1 MSSEQSREN
10 RKRHCM
16 VVHAHYSYGETR
28 VEREAQALI
37 DHGYEVDVICL
48 GAPSEP
54 VLATVDGV
62 QIHRLSVRRHKG
74 GSFMAQLF
82 EYLAFFGM
90 GLYPSHQIASTTA
103 L

>member
-1 MSSEQSREN
+1 MTEVKAN
-10 RKRHCM
+10 PINKRHCM
-16 VVHAHYSYGETR
+16 VVHAHYPLGETR